1 MCKSSAILCKLRAA
15 YLGENNM
22 RDKKA
27 LNVAIGNRIRISR
40 EKSGLTQ
47 EELAEKLDLSTQFI
61 STIERGVAGAS
72 LETVINL
79 CDTLHVSSE
88 WLLRGLTVAPSADSI
103 VSKLMLLTPAQ
114 LSAVDRL
121 TDELITLLRIS
132 SGQQFER

>member
-1 MCKSSAILCKLRAA
+1 
-15 YLGENNM
+15 M

-47 EELAEKLDLSTQFI
+47 EELAERLDLSTQFI

-72 LETVINL
+72 LETIINL
-79 CDTLHVSSE
+79 CDVLNVSSE
-88 WLLRGLTVAPSADSI
+88 WLLRGRAATPNADNIVA
-103 VSKLMLLTPAQ
+103 KLMLLSSAQ

-121 TDELITLLRIS
+121 TDELMTLLRITS
-132 SGQQFER
+132 DEHLRS

>member
-1 MCKSSAILCKLRAA
+1 
-15 YLGENNM
+15 M
-22 RDKKA
+22 RHKKE

-40 EKSGLTQ
+40 EKTGLTQ

-88 WLLRGLTVAPSADSI
+88 WLLRGRTDAPSADSI
-103 VSKLMLLTPAQ
+103 VSKLMLLSPAQ
-114 LSAVDRL
+114 LFAVDRL
-121 TDELITLLRIS
+121 TDELMKLLQIT
-132 SGQQFER
+132 SGKQLE

>member
-1 MCKSSAILCKLRAA
+1 
-15 YLGENNM
+15 M

-47 EELAEKLDLSTQFI
+47 EELAERLDLSTQFI

-72 LETVINL
+72 LETIINL
-79 CDTLHVSSE
+79 CDVLNVSCE
-88 WLLRGLTVAPSADSI
+88 WLLRGRAAMPSADNI
-103 VSKLMLLTPAQ
+103 VTKLTLLSPAQ

-121 TDELITLLRIS
+121 TNELVTLLQITS
-132 SGQQFER
+132 DEQKQIEK